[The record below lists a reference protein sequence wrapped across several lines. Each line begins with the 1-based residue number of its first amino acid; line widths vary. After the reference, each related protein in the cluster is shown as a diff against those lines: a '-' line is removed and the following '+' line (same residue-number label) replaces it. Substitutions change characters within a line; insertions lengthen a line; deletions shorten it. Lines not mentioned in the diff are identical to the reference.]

1 MKKII
6 YLAIFT
12 MGLIACQKD
21 EGKGGSA
28 SIEGKVF
35 AYDVNSDGI
44 RQDSGYIMDQKVY
57 ITYGDG
63 NFVDDE
69 VRTSGDG
76 SFLFKGLQKGTYT
89 VRVFGYC
96 PSCPLDQFEDKVV
109 TTIDKAGQ
117 NVVVRDLK
125 TQFK

>member
-6 YLAIFT
+6 YLLIFT
-12 MGLIACQKD
+12 TVFLSCKKD

-28 SIEGKVF
+28 SIEGRVF
-35 AYDVNSDGI
+35 AYDVNSEGV

-76 SFLFKGLQKGTYT
+76 SYIFRGLQKGTYT
-89 VRVFGYC
+89 IRVFGYC
-96 PSCPLDQFEDKVV
+96 PSCPLDQYEDKVV
-109 TTIDKAGQ
+109 TTIDKAGD
-117 NVVVRDLK
+117 NVIIRDLI

>member
-6 YLAIFT
+6 YLLIFT
-12 MGLIACQKD
+12 TVFLSCKKD

-28 SIEGKVF
+28 SIEGRVF
-35 AYDVNSDGI
+35 AYDVNSEVV

-76 SFLFKGLQKGTYT
+76 SYIFRGLQKGTYT
-89 VRVFGYC
+89 IRVFGYC
-96 PSCPLDQFEDKVV
+96 PSCPLDQYEDKVV
-109 TTIDKAGQ
+109 TTIDKAGD
-117 NVVVRDLK
+117 NVIIRDLI